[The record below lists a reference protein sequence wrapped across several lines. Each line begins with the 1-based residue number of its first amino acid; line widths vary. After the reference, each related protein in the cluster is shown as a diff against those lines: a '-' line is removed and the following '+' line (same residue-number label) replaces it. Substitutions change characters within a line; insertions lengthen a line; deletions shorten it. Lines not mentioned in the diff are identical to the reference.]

1 MKSFVR
7 SLCIA
12 CLAAWGIYIPHAQGQ
27 GVQVPPA
34 LQCFQAVTGISGQVG
49 LLGTITPGT
58 GGTSGT
64 YINIPLTGG
73 FGSGATAN
81 IVVSAGGVAS
91 VTILNPGTLYV
102 VADVLSA
109 ASGSIGNVSGFS
121 VSIASTTINSSLA
134 GGSVGFYTP
143 GTLNTAQTWQDA
155 GETMLN
161 TNPVSLDSNGCAK
174 IYGGG
179 TYRQILYDNL
189 QNVVWDAPTTTP
201 PINPVWAGTAT
212 GTANAI
218 LASAPGFGFLNGQG
232 IDFIAAF
239 NNTGPVTVNGFPLVT
254 NGSSGTQA
262 LPAGDIVAGNL
273 IQVVWS
279 QTAQQFYL
287 INGAIPS
294 SLPAIHFAGQV
305 IEMRTQTCPAGTLPE
320 DGTSYLATS
329 YVALF
334 NAIGYTWGGSGA
346 NFNVPNAGG
355 QFNRGWESGQSVD
368 SGRTFGATQLDE
380 MQTHTHNYDIGSGSN
395 NIGGGGTGFTQ
406 SAFQNNNST
415 ATGAPNSPARIGT
428 ETRPTNITALSCIVT
443 GLLP

>member
-1 MKSFVR
+1 MKSFIR
-7 SLCIA
+7 SLLLF
-12 CLAAWGIYIPHAQGQ
+12 CLIVLGGNAQGQ

-174 IYGGG
+174 IY
-179 TYRQILYDNL
+179 L
-189 QNVVWDAPTTTP
+189 
-201 PINPVWAGTAT
+201 
-212 GTANAI
+212 
-218 LASAPGFGFLNGQG
+218 S
-232 IDFIAAF
+232 
-239 NNTGPVTVNGFPLVT
+239 
-254 NGSSGTQA
+254 
-262 LPAGDIVAGNL
+262 L
-273 IQVVWS
+273 IH
-279 QTAQQFYL
+279 
-287 INGAIPS
+287 I
-294 SLPAIHFAGQV
+294 
-305 IEMRTQTCPAGTLPE
+305 
-320 DGTSYLATS
+320 
-329 YVALF
+329 
-334 NAIGYTWGGSGA
+334 
-346 NFNVPNAGG
+346 
-355 QFNRGWESGQSVD
+355 
-368 SGRTFGATQLDE
+368 
-380 MQTHTHNYDIGSGSN
+380 
-395 NIGGGGTGFTQ
+395 
-406 SAFQNNNST
+406 
-415 ATGAPNSPARIGT
+415 
-428 ETRPTNITALSCIVT
+428 
-443 GLLP
+443 